1 MRNKIYSLILGFLC
15 ISCSDGTD
23 NLSQCVDNLPCR
35 EDAGIVR
42 DSSRVDTN
50 ISQCGTDNNCI
61 EGFGQVDYVNHYSNT
76 NEYET
81 MYIWDSN
88 GRLIGNEIRAM
99 VQARIT
105 KRRGEDISNNG
116 NNIYSIQVNIYGY
129 RTIDDRRF
137 IGNISP
143 EIARTRFRF
152 IQTQQN
158 SLRFICDCMNGA
170 RTCIDCSNRNICSI
184 SVSLQTTTN
193 DRDRNNYC
201 TLNTE
206 SRLVYTINGSFNSLS
221 NSFFF
226 QHNNYYVL
234 IFFNPIARLSSGQQT

>member
-1 MRNKIYSLILGFLC
+1 MRNKLQHIILSLLC
-15 ISCSDGTD
+15 ASCSDGEQ
-23 NLSQCVDNLPCR
+23 NISQCVDNLPCR
-35 EDAGIVR
+35 QDAGNQV
-42 DSSRVDTN
+42 DSQTPV
-50 ISQCGTDNNCI
+50 SQCGNDNNCI
-61 EGFGQVDYVNHYSNT
+61 EGFGRVDYINHYSNT
-76 NEYET
+76 NEYEN

-88 GRLIGNEIRAM
+88 GRLIGNEIRVM

-105 KRRGEDISNNG
+105 KRRRERISNNG
-116 NNIYSIQVNIYGY
+116 DNIYSIQVNIYGY
-129 RTIDDRRF
+129 ENRNNSTI
-137 IGNISP
+137 IGNLSP

-170 RTCIDCSNRNICSI
+170 TSCIDCSDRNICSR
-184 SVSLQTTTN
+184 SVGHTTTV

-206 SRLVYTINGSFNSLS
+206 PRLVYTINGNESSLS

-226 QHNNYYVL
+226 QHNNYHVL
-234 IFFNPIARLSSGQQT
+234 IFFNPVARLSSGQ

>member
-1 MRNKIYSLILGFLC
+1 MRNKIYSLILGLLS

-35 EDAGIVR
+35 EDAGIAR
-42 DSSRVDTN
+42 DSSRVDTQ

-61 EGFGQVDYVNHYSNT
+61 EGFGPVDYVNHYSNT

-81 MYIWDSN
+81 MYIWDTN
-88 GRLIGNEIRAM
+88 GRLIGNEIRVM

-129 RTIDDRRF
+129 RNIDDRRF

-152 IQTQQN
+152 VQTRQN
-158 SLRFICDCMNGA
+158 SFRFICECVGSS
-170 RTCIDCSNRNICSI
+170 RTCLDCSNRNTCS
-184 SVSLQTTTN
+184 LYY
-193 DRDRNNYC
+193 DREPVGSNSC

-221 NSFFF
+221 NSFLF
-226 QHNNYYVL
+226 QHNNYHVL
-234 IFFNPIARLSSGQQT
+234 IFFNPIAR